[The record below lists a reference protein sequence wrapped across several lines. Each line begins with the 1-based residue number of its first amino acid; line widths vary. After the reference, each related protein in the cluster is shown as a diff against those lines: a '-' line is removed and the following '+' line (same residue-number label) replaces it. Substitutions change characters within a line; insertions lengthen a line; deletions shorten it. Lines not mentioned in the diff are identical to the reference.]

1 MHLKFA
7 ISDIYESGLKNNNL
21 QLLYE
26 GNKEIHMSVN
36 TPDGLTERSKI
47 ENCVL
52 QGDTFGSILASV
64 QVDSIGKECA
74 KTDYGYKYQNILPV
88 GMLGLVDDTI
98 CISEAGYKAKMMNA
112 FFNIKT
118 AEKALQFGA
127 KKCKTMLVA
136 KNIEEIHRNK
146 LFVDQWSIE
155 HKKQKNSEETYLEET
170 FIGKVEMGQCDD
182 QKYLGFTISNSDNN
196 MTNMRNARNK
206 SFGTIKSILNKL
218 RDLKLRKYHF
228 ECGMIF
234 LNIMLRSS
242 ILYGS
247 ETYYNL
253 KENELRA
260 LERIEESYMRQL
272 LGTTKGCAIV
282 QLYLELGHTPARF
295 GIMKLRLYFLKTI
308 LEQEKSSLISKF
320 FYLQLENLTK
330 SNWAATCLN
339 NLKEININMSIK
351 DIMEMTTKR
360 YREMIKTKC
369 NKLAFKYLMNKRGTK
384 GKEIVYRKVQM
395 SQYLL
400 PNTQLEIQD
409 QKKIF
414 EIRNRMTNISE
425 NFSKQNQNEIKCICG
440 ERESMKHIYYCK
452 ELNNI
457 EPKVEYENIF
467 EGNTKNMKIILNR
480 FEQNMKKRNEHNHVI
495 LNCDPPSSV
504 SLEVGNG

>member
-1 MHLKFA
+1 MFDSMNLEFA
-7 ISDIYESGLKNNNL
+7 ISDIFESGLKNSNL

-36 TPDGLTERSKI
+36 TPDGPTQRSKI

-74 KTDYGYKYQNILPV
+74 ESDYGYKYQNILPIA
-88 GMLGLVDDTI
+88 MLGLVDDTI
-98 CISEAGYKAKMMNA
+98 CLSEAGYKAKMMNA
-112 FFNIKT
+112 FFNVKT
-118 AEKALQFGA
+118 AQKALQFGV
-127 KKCKTMLVA
+127 KKCKTMLVG
-136 KNIEEIHRNK
+136 KSIEEIHNNK
-146 LFVDQWSIE
+146 LSVDQWSVK
-155 HKKQKNSEETYLEET
+155 HKQKNNSKETYLEET
-170 FIGKVEMGQCDD
+170 FIGKVDMGQCEE
-182 QKYLGFTISNSDNN
+182 QKYLGFTISNSNNN
-196 MTNMRNARNK
+196 MANIKNVRNK
-206 SFGTIKSILNKL
+206 SFGTIKSIFNKL
-218 RDLKLRKYHF
+218 KELKLRKYYF

-247 ETYYNL
+247 ETYYDL

-272 LGTTKGCAIV
+272 LGTTKGCPIV

-308 LEQEKSSLISKF
+308 LDQEKTSLISKF
-320 FYLQLENLTK
+320 FHLQLENLTK

-339 NLKEININMSIK
+339 NLKEMNINMSIK
-351 DIMEMTTKR
+351 EIMEMTTKS
-360 YREMIKTKC
+360 YKEMIKTKC
-369 NKLAFKYLMNKRGTK
+369 NELAFKYLMNKRGTK
-384 GKEIVYRKVQM
+384 GKEIEYMKIQM

-425 NFSKQNQNEIKCICG
+425 NYSKQSQNETRCICG
-440 ERESMKHIYYCK
+440 EQETMTHIYYCK
-452 ELNNI
+452 ELNDI
-457 EPKVEYENIF
+457 EPKLKYENIY
-467 EGNTKNMKIILNR
+467 EGNIRNMKLILNR
-480 FEQNMKKRNEHNHVI
+480 FEQNMNRRNEHHHVI
-495 LNCDPPSSV
+495 LKCDLPSSV
-504 SLEVGNG
+504 